1 MIGLHRTAVFGRTP
15 ALSGERRR
23 VATATALATLATLAA
38 PALLALSGY
47 LLARA
52 SEAPPILTLTVA
64 IVGVRLFALVRASA
78 RYGERLV
85 SHDLA
90 LRRLTRDRIAVY
102 SRLVPAVPG
111 GMGTRTSTDTL
122 DQLVADTERLQ
133 DDTVRVFV
141 PGVAIAITITASL
154 AVAAAI
160 LPAAAAIMGGAL
172 LVQVVLLALIEERT
186 ARQVA
191 SAQAAARADLT
202 GEMATVLD
210 AAPQLVAWGLGD
222 TWAQR
227 IATHGTRLDA
237 LVRRTTGRASAG
249 SAVTI
254 ITAGLAAAGV
264 LVVATRALATD
275 DLGAALV
282 PALALLAFGVVDASG
297 GLSEVFA
304 SRRDVGVASSRLRA
318 TLTGID
324 APAYRS
330 DVPVDSHLVARDV
343 SVTRGGRRILDPVDL
358 DVAPGER
365 IAIMGPSGV
374 GKSTLV
380 QVLCGLV
387 TPDTGTVTLGGRPV
401 EALPDQERSRWI
413 CWVPQDP
420 HIFPTTLAGN
430 LRIAAPFATDAELEE
445 ALRRVGG
452 GGWLDR
458 LPEGLLTLLGHHGER
473 CSGGERQR
481 VGLARA
487 VLSAAPLVILDE
499 PASHL
504 PYDDALSALS
514 AVIDAA
520 PGRSAVLV
528 THRAAEAELAEH
540 VVRLTHDQ
548 PQPKECS
555 GARATNRDLATHDPR
570 DGGCCG
576 HCGQHPRRVERDGRR
591 RQPNDD
597 DT

>member
-1 MIGLHRTAVFGRTP
+1 MIRPQRTAVFGRTP
-15 ALSGERRR
+15 AVPGERCRI
-23 VATATALATLATLAA
+23 ATATVLATLATLAA

-90 LRRLTRDRIAVY
+90 LRRLTGDRIAVF
-102 SRLVPAVPG
+102 SRLVPAIPG
-111 GMGTRTSTDTL
+111 AMGSRTSTETL

-160 LPAAAAIMGGAL
+160 LPAAAAIIGGAF
-172 LVQVVLLALIEERT
+172 LVQVVVLALIEERT

-191 SAQAAARADLT
+191 TAQATARADLT

-222 TWAQR
+222 AWAHR
-227 IATHGTRLDA
+227 ITTHGTRLDA
-237 LVRRTTGRASAG
+237 LVRRTAGRASAG

-264 LVVATRALATD
+264 LVVATRAHATA
-275 DLGAALV
+275 DLGAALI

-304 SRRDVGVASSRLRA
+304 SRRDVDVASSRLRA
-318 TLTGID
+318 TLAGID
-324 APAYRS
+324 APAYRN
-330 DVPVDSHLVARDV
+330 DVPIDSHLVARDV

-358 DVAPGER
+358 DVAPGDR

-374 GKSTLV
+374 GKSTLA

-387 TPDTGTVTLGGRPV
+387 TPDTGTVTLGASPV
-401 EALPDQERSRWI
+401 GALPDEERSRWV

-445 ALRRVGG
+445 ALRRVGA

-458 LPEGLLTLLGHHGER
+458 LPEGLLTLLGHQGER

-481 VGLARA
+481 IGLVRA
-487 VLSAAPLVILDE
+487 VLSPAPLVVLDE

-528 THRAAEAELAEH
+528 THRAAEAELAGQI
-540 VVRLTHDQ
+540 VRLTHNH

-555 GARATNRDLATHDPR
+555 GARATNRDLPTPDHR
-570 DGGCCG
+570 NGGCCG
-576 HCGQHPRRVERDGRR
+576 HCGQHPRRAERNER
-591 RQPNDD
+591 
-597 DT
+597 